1 MMRKWIMLAG
11 LALLLS
17 PAAAR
22 ADWLFTPQ
30 IGGTF
35 GNGSGLTYGASIG
48 WVGTGMFGW
57 EAEFASTPGFL
68 DRDVNDN
75 PQINPLIANSDF
87 DDIDDHANSFMF
99 NAVVGGRSRSGATT
113 TFRPYFSGGL
123 GWVKAKIES
132 EELLFDEDSTK
143 FGFNLGAGIMT
154 YFRHVGFRGDVRYYQ
169 TLSESE
175 FDNTLGLEIGDYDY
189 WRATAGVTFR
199 F

>member
-1 MMRKWIMLAG
+1 MMKKWIMLAG

-30 IGGTF
+30 IGGAF
-35 GNGSGLTYGASIG
+35 GGGSGLTYGASIG

-57 EAEFASTPGFL
+57 EAEFASTPGFVS
-68 DRDVNDN
+68 RDEDLNVV
-75 PQINPLIANSDF
+75 NPLITDTEF
-87 DDIDDHANSFMF
+87 DGIDDHANSFMF
-99 NAVVGGRSRSGATT
+99 NAVVGGKTRQGANRA
-113 TFRPYFSGGL
+113 FRPYFSGGL

-143 FGFNLGAGIMT
+143 FGFNLGGGIMT
-154 YFRHVGFRGDVRYYQ
+154 YFNHVGFRGDVRYYQ

-175 FDNTLGLEIGDYDY
+175 FDTRLDAEIGDYDY